1 MPKNIQSIMAPTSVA
16 VVGAT
21 NRRGSVGLAVFRNIL
36 DSGYQGVL
44 YPVNPKAKSIQGV
57 KAYPSLTDIPDPIDM
72 AVLVVPSKAVP
83 AVVEEAAAKGIPGVT
98 VITAGFKEI
107 GGEGVELE
115 KKIVEISKKHNIRV
129 VGPNCLGVINTNPEI
144 SLNASFARITPQPGN
159 IAFVSQSGALC
170 TAALDEAAGRNIGFS
185 KFISFGNKADVSE
198 VDFLRY
204 LKDDPDTQVILLY
217 LEDIVNG
224 REFIDVCREITWEA
238 RKPIIA
244 IKSGSSPEGAKA
256 AASHTG
262 SMAGSDSAYDAI
274 FMQSGVQRVE
284 SINELFDYAIAF
296 SNQPPPKGN
305 RVAIVTNAGGPGI
318 MATDAVVRYGLKL
331 AQLSPETKKK
341 LSECLPPTANINN
354 PVDVIGDA
362 TYERYETSIRT
373 VLEDNGVDGV
383 IVILTPQA
391 MTDILETAQILP
403 QVAQGAKKPLLSCF
417 MGLVDVSEG
426 VRYLEKHGIP
436 NYTFPQAAVRAMAS
450 MVAFGE
456 SQGKD
461 KRALKLLAS
470 DSDKAAVRKIIEE
483 KLKEKDRALLPENE
497 ASEILKCYGFP
508 LLRSKV
514 VSAKKDLA
522 ATLDYV
528 GTPVVMKIASSD
540 ILHKSD
546 AGGVKLNLRNLEEA
560 QEAYDQIMSNAK
572 AYNPDAVIDGILV
585 EKMAPKGNEVI
596 LGSTRDPKF
605 GPIVMFGLGGILVE
619 VLKDVTFR
627 VAPMWESSAEN
638 MIKSIKAY
646 KVLQGVRGNPPSDIE
661 ALKECILRLS
671 QLVSEHPEIAEL
683 DINPLLVL
691 PEGEGCVVADAR
703 IALSRVQ

>member
-1 MPKNIQSIMAPTSVA
+1 MPKNIQAIMAPTSVA

-21 NRRGSVGLAVFRNIL
+21 NRPGSVGLAVFRNIL

-44 YPVNPKAKSIQGV
+44 YPVNPKARSIQGV
-57 KAYPSLTDIPDPIDM
+57 KAYPSLADIPDPIDM
-72 AVLVVPSKAVP
+72 AVLIVP
-83 AVVEEAAAKGIPGVT
+83 AHTVPNVMEEAAAKGIPGIII
-98 VITAGFKEI
+98 ITAGFKEI

-115 KKIVEISKKHNIRV
+115 KKVIELSKKHNIRV
-129 VGPNCLGVINTNPEI
+129 VGPNCLGVINTNSEV
-144 SLNASFARITPQPGN
+144 SLNASFARIHPQPGN

-217 LEDIVNG
+217 LEDIING
-224 REFIDVCREITWEA
+224 PEFIEVCREITWEA
-238 RKPIIA
+238 KKPIIA
-244 IKSGSSPEGAKA
+244 IKSGSSPEGAQA

-296 SNQPPPKGN
+296 STQPTPKGN
-305 RVAIVTNAGGPGI
+305 RVAIITNAGGPGI

-331 AQLSPETKKK
+331 AK
-341 LSECLPPTANINN
+341 LSDQTKEKLSQCLPPTANINN

-362 TYERYETSIRT
+362 TYERYEASIRT
-373 VLEDNGVDGV
+373 VLEDEGVDGA

-403 QVAQGAKKPLLSCF
+403 QVAEGSKKPILSCF

-426 VRYLEKHGIP
+426 VRYLEQHGIP

-450 MVAFGE
+450 MVTFGS
-456 SQGKD
+456 SQGQARRAVRRMAADRNTASQIIQRKLKD
-461 KRALKLLAS
+461 K
-470 DSDKAAVRKIIEE
+470 DYV
-483 KLKEKDRALLPENE
+483 LLPEGE
-497 ASEILKCYGFP
+497 ANEILTCYGFP
-508 LLRSKV
+508 VLRHQLVTTKE
-514 VSAKKDLA
+514 DLPA
-522 ATLDYV
+522 ALENI
-528 GTPVVMKIASSD
+528 GLPVVMKISSSD

-546 AGGVKLNLRNLEEA
+546 AGGVKLNLTTLEEA
-560 QEAYDQIMSNAK
+560 ENAYTEIMNNAI

-585 EKMAPKGNEVI
+585 EKMAGKGNEVI

-605 GPIVMFGLGGILVE
+605 GPIIMFGLGGMFVE
-619 VLKDVTFR
+619 TLKDVTFR
-627 VAPMWESSAEN
+627 LAPMWEISAEK
-638 MIKSIKAY
+638 MITSIKAY
-646 KVLQGVRGNPPSDIE
+646 NVLKGVRGNPPSDID
-661 ALKECILRLS
+661 AIKDCLLRLS
-671 QLVSEHPEIAEL
+671 QLVSDHPEIVEL
-683 DINPLLVL
+683 DINPLLVF
-691 PEGEGCVVADAR
+691 PEGEGCVVADSR
-703 IALSRVQ
+703 IALSRVK